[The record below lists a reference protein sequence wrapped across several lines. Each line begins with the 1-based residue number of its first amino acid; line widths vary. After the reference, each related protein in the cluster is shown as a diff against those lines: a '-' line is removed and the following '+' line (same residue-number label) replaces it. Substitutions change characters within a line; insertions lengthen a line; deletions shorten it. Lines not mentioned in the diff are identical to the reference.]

1 MKTVKLYEHGEEV
14 LIKARIM
21 EVSIQEGKIV
31 YQVQSIDTG
40 KNMGIWF
47 EEDQLLP
54 FENSTAPIIE
64 EKS

>member
-21 EVSIQEGKIV
+21 VVSIQEGKIV